1 MTAVVIDAPD
11 GLTCA
16 SVSSADYVRSLVR
29 KRRGLL
35 VSTKHHQSACAL
47 LLQLL
52 GVSWRAQHEQC
63 RNDPDGKRDRNN
75 FDNLNIHHTT
85 RSRWAGEN
93 ATGASVRITDTEVEC
108 TMKTVSM
115 LKANK
120 YSSRNS
126 RGSFFKCQRKAR

>member
-1 MTAVVIDAPD
+1 MLRFLLLITFALSSGKD
-11 GLTCA
+11 GA
-16 SVSSADYVRSLVR
+16 FSSVPNTIKALVR
-29 KRRGLL
+29 CCF
-35 VSTKHHQSACAL
+35 SFSAFPGAR
-47 LLQLL
+47 
-52 GVSWRAQHEQC
+52 SHEQC
-63 RNDPDGKRDRNN
+63 RNDPDGKRDGNN

>member
-16 SVSSADYVRSLVR
+16 SVSSADYVRSRVRKAFSSVPNTIKALVR
-29 KRRGLL
+29 CCF
-35 VSTKHHQSACAL
+35 SFSAFPGAR
-47 LLQLL
+47 
-52 GVSWRAQHEQC
+52 SHEQC

-75 FDNLNIHHTT
+75 FDNLTIHHTT